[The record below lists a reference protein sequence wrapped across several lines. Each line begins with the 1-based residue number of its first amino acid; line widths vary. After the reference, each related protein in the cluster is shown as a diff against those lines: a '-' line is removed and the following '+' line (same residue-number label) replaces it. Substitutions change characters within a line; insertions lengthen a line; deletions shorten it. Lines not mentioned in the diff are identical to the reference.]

1 MADYSKLS
9 KEQLDAI
16 IAAEG
21 DTSRMDPEIVSG
33 ISKSLYGYTPPEPE
47 GQGAF
52 GSGIDRMQSS
62 LQTAGATVADRV
74 GLAALSKNLQ
84 ASAEANKKEAAT
96 WRPEVES
103 YRDIGGV
110 GDAATFVKEQALSN
124 LPYIGG
130 VLGAGALGVAA
141 APATVPAAAAALAG
155 SAAFTFPI
163 FVGSNI
169 DRQME
174 EMGVDLAQTD
184 LTKASA
190 TAAAQ
195 TALEVTIDRFLPGVG
210 KAISRAG
217 GFKVIPSLARNSV
230 EAGVVEGL
238 TESGQQA
245 LEILQANPEKLFSM
259 ERETADEIINAAIAG
274 VALGGAL
281 GGTMGT
287 IRDAQA
293 DRDARELEG
302 EYERLRQELGARQR
316 GANKG
321 FEEYVDEQMNLAAE
335 IAADKEQETKQDS
348 EELSNLLPPP
358 STTPRRRDTPE
369 VDPNNVPEE
378 ELEIVQT
385 DDGFSVRGKDSGV
398 FHKGRM
404 RTREEAQ
411 TYKANLEDEIANR
424 YLSNKIYEALQDGDF
439 DTARNTLEAAKAEP
453 GKYNAEQVESE
464 FRKLEAAEGALN
476 QVLAPINGR
485 IAAAEESL
493 VDFKGSKTSSAYKHL
508 EERLAGLKSQRAA
521 IARKMA
527 EKQGPFVPPP
537 ASREPIETERPNLTS
552 SRDIPYAERA
562 SDIQTTYEVREV
574 PVKGRGSKS
583 RVYRISKKGKK
594 IPLKGE
600 MDAEQAARYRDSLEK
615 KYKGTKYVVE
625 ETKGAEPSFVLFKQ
639 ERNSSG
645 EMLGEDAVDSFSTE
659 QEAKQKAQEASGISQ
674 RMQDQPPNPTKSQQY
689 TVSLRKLYSKL
700 LGQDG
705 GDLPDA
711 LRVEASEVLLDP
723 EGSPVEGIIKTT
735 RSGEILVRVAARLN
749 PAFNEKEAL
758 DAVMGVGRH
767 EFIHVLRE
775 LNVLTPD
782 EWNILT
788 QAAKDIKRPG
798 YKRLSLL
805 DSIQEQYRD
814 AYNFDDAGN
823 QISPEQ
829 KAELLEEEAVAELFR
844 MWAQNP
850 AILNSNP
857 KAKGIIARIVD
868 WLMGIKDSPD
878 IKELANRVLTDIESG
893 EVGARYVPPK
903 RPGKGVATAPQ
914 PATYTNEAGE
924 TNPIEGYDEEGNR
937 LFSRMSVAKPDPEW
951 RDFEVDQVNELMAA
965 PVFYSELKR
974 GVNNLQLKSG
984 NKDTW
989 LSKIRSSGAKKDEI
1003 KWSGLAVWLNGFDNK
1018 KVITKQE
1025 VLDYLEKNK
1034 LFVGFDFRGP
1044 KFDATDLQVQ
1054 REEYSKKYRTISE
1067 WLYEKGLRNV
1077 QYFKRVSETS
1087 GVEEM
1092 KERLFNGLEVIDPLV
1107 REDIKQRV
1115 FKQVLDGIDAWDKL
1129 ESEPLKSTETSNYKS
1144 TVWDTY
1150 AYEQVV
1156 EPGGERNREVL
1167 IRISNPTQLEDEEF
1181 ALRARPEIEDPLSP
1195 AEVARKDFLQTRLN
1209 MGRWV
1214 SNHWLGK
1221 EGVVAHIRMNDREN
1235 LDGGKDLHL
1244 EEIQS
1249 DLHQMGRKDGYYNS
1263 AQEAKREQLQ
1273 LELSE
1278 INRKINSIVREA
1290 REIVFEKIDN
1300 TGPED
1305 FQTNPRPLAYILQ
1318 SGSDEEI
1325 LDAAGDQ
1332 TLVSSYQ
1339 REMEKW
1345 ESLRGEINSISNLR
1359 DSPVPETPFD
1369 NSSWAELALKR
1380 ALRYATDNGYDSL
1393 SWTHSSIQDK
1403 RYKGQGGN
1411 FSKFYD
1417 EKLPKYM
1424 RKLLKQWGG
1433 DVKLTNI
1440 IRERPTI
1447 KGGLMAPIAAPHLTK
1462 AWVVKIT
1469 PEMREGASRGFPLF
1483 SKVSPSATNPVRGR
1497 NNSPFVGSAKLPDGK
1512 YNVELLFGQHS
1523 DDPVATGMSNFGARH
1538 ILAKHGSEIAE
1549 ATGQKNILKVI
1560 ESFLTALNSGHRG
1573 ITDITSRGDTKAF
1586 KWERKDFKW
1595 PIVIHFFKRGDNKL
1609 SLATMFPKQYGE
1621 DRFESRIK
1629 DMGAS
1634 QEDIAQFRANRIT
1647 KEISGPKY
1655 SIGFKSYHIVDRP
1668 ELQRILKDGRFNVYL
1683 DIYEDGKRD
1692 GYDDPFAYIQMA
1704 IDADGRAEVSTFP
1717 YGRMKSNVAGVKAV
1731 KEIIKQIKKL
1741 YPNINE
1747 MFGERVTGARGA
1759 NSDSFE
1765 KFARGEITEQQYEE
1779 LTTQRMDVSK
1789 YSLGIKIDGSD
1800 AVYNAAARIF
1810 NPAPEMTIWQSV
1822 LKRAFG
1828 VEYDKGDTLG
1838 RAIVRNFAH
1847 NQLGSF
1853 IFDKQYRDMM
1863 MGMGS
1868 MPDKMLSGKM
1878 LELATQMAGRSEA
1891 LVHFGPLT
1899 YDRETGEVGISEDVE
1914 GLADI
1919 FSALDPEATISVNGT
1934 PISEVQAYGAYA
1946 VANRERDLRANGRIG
1961 FIDLS
1966 NAEIEE
1972 IINSAPS
1979 HFKEVFEKHQSFNE
1993 KLIDFAVA
2001 TELISGE
2008 LRENLLSMSYI
2019 PFYRKIDKDAENPA
2033 YHGYSFSSRL
2043 SESLNN
2049 PKALT
2054 KELIGGEQN
2063 IQEDILEMIGRNAIS
2078 IVKSGLANQALIR
2091 TAEQIDKLNEIV
2103 DGPPQWGYRV
2113 DKPEDGGM
2121 NMVFRKGGEEVI
2133 YKIVAPDLWYSLIS
2147 LQPQQ
2152 VNGVV
2157 AVMSNFT
2164 NILRQGITHF
2174 PGYMLAN
2181 LWRGKFEGYVKAGIP
2196 LTSVGQSFSKMK
2208 EVLKN
2213 DPSSM
2218 AIALKVETGMG
2229 GYNLGH
2235 MRYNMQGLPESGMT
2249 RALKRE
2255 LRNKR
2260 RAEGTATYDWAT
2272 TTQDKLANFWEM
2284 TTRIGEATELAER
2297 LVLAERLMEQ
2307 GVSKKEAMWQALNL
2321 INYGRK
2327 GAGGSQD
2334 SGWIP
2339 MAFMNLIPMV
2349 PFLNSRIQ
2357 GLYRMWENPD
2367 YQKASWAT
2375 LGFPSDMF
2383 MRGLLLVAIEAGLWS
2398 IFSNDDRWD
2407 EERLDRKVN
2416 YNILYA
2422 GDKTIYLPRAFEI
2435 GAIFGAFPGLTF
2447 DAIKKRDGE
2456 ELAAGTAQIFLN
2468 TLSFNPIPQ
2477 GVKPAMETWM
2487 NFNTFT
2493 GRPIESTAQ
2502 QRMLPE
2508 DRYNSQTSYI
2518 ARMIGGATGSSPIKI
2533 DHLITGYLG
2542 SLGGAMLATV
2552 DTLGQA
2558 AGGFPTRPDGL
2569 FGNAAFFDPVLGDII
2584 GLSRFIRAD
2593 DQRANKFIGE
2603 FYDLKR
2609 EIGEIHSSSQEAML
2623 RGQVDYAQ
2631 ELISENKKKLSLRI
2645 PINRVAK
2652 RLGDINRSIR
2662 TISNDP
2668 NMSSG
2673 DKRRKLARLRKQKD
2687 ELARRLVEMVKK
2699 AGGA

>member
-1 MADYSKLS
+1 MADYSRLS

-52 GSGIDRMQSS
+52 GSGIDRMQASV
-62 LQTAGATVADRV
+62 QTAGATVADRV
-74 GLAALSKNLQ
+74 GLAALSKSLQ
-84 ASAEANKKEAAT
+84 DSAEANKKEAAT
-96 WRPEVES
+96 WRPDIES

-141 APATVPAAAAALAG
+141 APAAVPAAAAALAG

-174 EMGVDLAQTD
+174 EMGVDINQTD

-293 DRDARELEG
+293 ARDAQELEG
-302 EYERLRQELGARQR
+302 EYERLRQELGTRQR
-316 GANKG
+316 GTNKG
-321 FEEYVDEQMNLAAE
+321 FEEYVDEQMKLAAE
-335 IAADKEQETKQDS
+335 IAAAKEQETKQDS

-358 STTPRRRDTPE
+358 SATSRRRDTPE

-385 DDGFSVRGKDSGV
+385 DDGFSVRGKESGI

-424 YLSNKIYEALQDGDF
+424 FLSNKIYEAIQDGDF

-453 GKYNAEQVESE
+453 GKYSAEQVDSE
-464 FRKLEAAEGALN
+464 FRKLEAAENALN

-485 IAAAEESL
+485 IAVAEESL
-493 VDFKGSKTSSAYKHL
+493 VDFKGSKTSSVYKAL
-508 EERLAGLKSQRAA
+508 EENLASLKAQRGAVV
-521 IARKMA
+521 RKMA

-537 ASREPIETERPNLTS
+537 ASREPIDTDRPNLTR
-552 SRDIPYAERA
+552 SRDIPYAERT

-574 PVKGRGSKS
+574 PVKGRSSKS

-600 MDAEQAARYRDSLEK
+600 MDAEQAVRYRESLER

-625 ETKGAEPSFVLFKQ
+625 ETKNAEPSFVLFKQ
-639 ERNSSG
+639 ERNSAG
-645 EMLGEDAVDSFSTE
+645 DMLGEDAVDSFSTE
-659 QEAKQKAQEASGISQ
+659 QEARQKAQEASGISQ
-674 RMQDQPPNPTKSQQY
+674 RMQDQPPAPTQSQQH

-705 GDLPDA
+705 NVLPDA

-723 EGSPVEGIIKTT
+723 EGSPVEGIVKTT
-735 RSGEILVRVAARLN
+735 QAGEILVRIASRLN

-758 DAVMGVGRH
+758 DAVLGVGRH

-775 LNVLTPD
+775 LNVLTPE
-782 EWNILT
+782 EWGVLT
-788 QAAKDIKRPG
+788 QAVREIKRPG
-798 YKRLSLL
+798 YNRLSLL
-805 DSIQEQYRD
+805 DSIQDQYRD
-814 AYNFDDAGN
+814 VYNFDDAGN
-823 QISPEQ
+823 PVPPEQ

-850 AILNSNP
+850 AILKSNP
-857 KAKGIIARIVD
+857 KADGIIAKIVK

-924 TNPIEGYDEEGNR
+924 SYPIEGYDQDGNR
-937 LFSRMSVAKPDPEW
+937 LFSRMSVANPGFKKWFGDSKL
-951 RDFEVDQVNELMAA
+951 VNEDGTPKVMYHGTSKDKDFKSFSKNLRGNFFTENADDASSYAMENDSQRFVQGSGWSIEKVNTASRVL
-965 PVFYSELKR
+965 PVYLSIQNPKVLSESEL
-974 GVNNLQLKSG
+974 
-984 NKDTW
+984 DW
-989 LSKIRSSGAKKDEI
+989 
-1003 KWSGLAVWLNGFDNK
+1003 
-1018 KVITKQE
+1018 
-1025 VLDYLEKNK
+1025 Y
-1034 LFVGFDFRGP
+1034 
-1044 KFDATDLQVQ
+1044 QVQ
-1054 REEYSKKYRTISE
+1054 SSYAQAQKTLTRRAINE
-1067 WLYEKGLRNV
+1067 GH
-1077 QYFKRVSETS
+1077 
-1087 GVEEM
+1087 
-1092 KERLFNGLEVIDPLV
+1092 
-1107 REDIKQRV
+1107 
-1115 FKQVLDGIDAWDKL
+1115 DGIYWGGGVW
-1129 ESEPLKSTETSNYKS
+1129 S
-1144 TVWDTY
+1144 TVDPK
-1150 AYEQVV
+1150 QIKSIF
-1156 EPGGERNREVL
+1156 N
-1167 IRISNPTQLEDEEF
+1167 EF
-1181 ALRARPEIEDPLSP
+1181 
-1195 AEVARKDFLQTRLN
+1195 N
-1209 MGRWV
+1209 
-1214 SNHWLGK
+1214 
-1221 EGVVAHIRMNDREN
+1221 EGVD
-1235 LDGGKDLHL
+1235 
-1244 EEIQS
+1244 
-1249 DLHQMGRKDGYYNS
+1249 
-1263 AQEAKREQLQ
+1263 
-1273 LELSE
+1273 
-1278 INRKINSIVREA
+1278 SIA
-1290 REIVFEKIDN
+1290 R
-1300 TGPED
+1300 
-1305 FQTNPRPLAYILQ
+1305 
-1318 SGSDEEI
+1318 
-1325 LDAAGDQ
+1325 
-1332 TLVSSYQ
+1332 
-1339 REMEKW
+1339 
-1345 ESLRGEINSISNLR
+1345 
-1359 DSPVPETPFD
+1359 
-1369 NSSWAELALKR
+1369 
-1380 ALRYATDNGYDSL
+1380 
-1393 SWTHSSIQDK
+1393 
-1403 RYKGQGGN
+1403 
-1411 FSKFYD
+1411 FSKAGND
-1417 EKLPKYM
+1417 TL
-1424 RKLLKQWGG
+1424 
-1433 DVKLTNI
+1433 
-1440 IRERPTI
+1440 
-1447 KGGLMAPIAAPHLTK
+1447 
-1462 AWVVKIT
+1462 
-1469 PEMREGASRGFPLF
+1469 
-1483 SKVSPSATNPVRGR
+1483 NPVRGK

-1560 ESFLTALNSGHRG
+1560 ESFLTAINSGHRG
-1573 ITDITSRGDTKAF
+1573 ITDITSRGDTKVF

-1629 DMGAS
+1629 DIGAS
-1634 QEDIAQFRANRIT
+1634 QEDIAQFRANRIV
-1647 KEISGPKY
+1647 KEITGPKY
-1655 SIGFKSYHIVDRP
+1655 SIGFKSYHVVDRP
-1668 ELQRILKDGRFNVYL
+1668 ELQRTLKDGRFNVYL

-1704 IDADGRAEVSTFP
+1704 IDEYGRAEVSTFP
-1717 YGRMKSNVAGVKAV
+1717 YGRMKPNVAGVRAV
-1731 KEIIKQIKKL
+1731 KEIIKQVKKL
-1741 YPNINE
+1741 YPDINE
-1747 MFGERVTGARGA
+1747 MFGERVTGSRGIGA
-1759 NSDSFE
+1759 DSFE
-1765 KFARGEITEQQYEE
+1765 RFARGEITEQQYEE
-1779 LTTQRMDVSK
+1779 LTTQRIDVSK

-1810 NPAPEMTIWQSV
+1810 NPSPEMTIWQSV

-1863 MGMGS
+1863 IGMGS

-1899 YDRETGEVGISEDVE
+1899 YDRGTGEVGISEDVE

-1919 FSALDPEATISVNGT
+1919 FSALDPEATINVNGT

-1946 VANRERDLRANGRIG
+1946 VANRERDLRSNGRIG

-1966 NAEIEE
+1966 NAEIDE

-1993 KLIDFAVA
+1993 KLIDFAVE
-2001 TELISGE
+2001 TELISPE
-2008 LRENLLSMSYI
+2008 LRDNLLSMSYI

-2078 IVKSGLANQALIR
+2078 IVKSGLSNQALIR

-2103 DGPPQWGYRV
+2103 EGPPQWGYRV

-2235 MRYNMQGLPESGMT
+2235 MRYNLQGLPESGMT

-2260 RAEGTATYDWAT
+2260 RESGSATYDWAT
-2272 TTQDKLANFWEM
+2272 TTQDRLANFWEM
-2284 TTRIGEATELAER
+2284 TTRVGEATELAER

-2307 GVSKKEAMWQALNL
+2307 GVPKKEAMWQALNL

-2357 GLYRMWENPD
+2357 GLYRMWENPE

-2398 IFSNDDRWD
+2398 IFSNDERWD

-2422 GDKTIYLPRAFEI
+2422 GDNTIYLPRAFEI
-2435 GAIFGAFPGLTF
+2435 GAIFGAFPGLTL
-2447 DAIKKRDGE
+2447 DAIKQRDGE

-2477 GVKPAMETWM
+2477 GVKPVMETWM

-2493 GRPIESTAQ
+2493 GRPLESTAQ
-2502 QRMLPE
+2502 QRMLAE
-2508 DRYNSQTSYI
+2508 DRYNSRTSYI
-2518 ARMIGGATGSSPIKI
+2518 ARMIGNATGSSPIKI

-2569 FGNAAFFDPVLGDII
+2569 FGNAAFFDPVLGDVI
-2584 GLSRFIRAD
+2584 GLSRFIRSD

-2603 FYDLKR
+2603 FYDLKK

-2631 ELISENKKKLSLRI
+2631 ELISDNKKKLALRI

-2662 TISNDP
+2662 KISNDP